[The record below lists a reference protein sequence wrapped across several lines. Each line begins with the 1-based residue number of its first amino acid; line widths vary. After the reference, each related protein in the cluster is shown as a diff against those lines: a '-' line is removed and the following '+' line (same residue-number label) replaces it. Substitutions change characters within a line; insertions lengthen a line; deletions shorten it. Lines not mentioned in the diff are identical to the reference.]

1 MKITITLLVLFVT
14 TTAFCQVGIGKT
26 NPTFILDINSRTLN
40 LNGINLEHT
49 SFNSQFMAENSTRT
63 LVFNN
68 SLTTGLYNYRFA
80 GTTRFIMDNVSLRPA
95 INSNDNLTLGG
106 LDIGRFDF
114 HFRRVYTQGIHT
126 NDDNA
131 AGGLRINIG
140 AGGGTSADYVF
151 SDFALY
157 PVLNNN
163 RDLGRNGNA
172 WRTLYYQNA
181 SQTSDRRMKKNILEN
196 NKGLSTVKAM
206 KTFTY
211 NYIDDTTDRMHYG
224 FMAQD
229 FQNLLPALVDNTN
242 KETGMLA
249 VNYIEVIPVL
259 VKAVQEQNEIIESQ
273 ATKILALE
281 DEIKLIKEKLGI

>member
-26 NPTFILDINSRTLN
+26 NPNFILDINSRSLN

-211 NYIDDTTDRMHYG
+211 NYIDDTSDRMHYG

-229 FQNLLPALVDNTN
+229 FQDLLPALVDNTN

>member
-1 MKITITLLVLFVT
+1 MKSIIFFATILIST
-14 TTAFCQVGIGKT
+14 TTFCQVGIGKI

-49 SFNSQFMAENSTRT
+49 NFNSQFLAENSTRS

-80 GTTRFIMDNVSLRPA
+80 GATRFIMDNVSLRPA
-95 INSNDNLTLGG
+95 VNSNDNLTLGG
-106 LDIGRFDF
+106 IDIGRFDF
-114 HFRRVYTQGIHT
+114 HFRRIYTQGIHT

-140 AGGGTSADYVF
+140 AGGGTAADYVF

-181 SQTSDRRMKKNILEN
+181 VQTSDSRLKKNILEN
-196 NKGLSTVKAM
+196 NKGLITVKSM

-211 NYIDDTTDRMHYG
+211 NYIDDETNKMHYG

-229 FQNLLPALVDNTN
+229 FQKILPALVDDTN

-249 VNYIEVIPVL
+249 VNYIEVVPVL
-259 VKAVQEQNEIIESQ
+259 VKAIQEQNEIIESQ
-273 ATKILALE
+273 ALKIEKLE
-281 DEIKLIKEKLGI
+281 KEMALIKSKLGI

>member
-14 TTAFCQVGIGKT
+14 STAFCQVGIGKT

-114 HFRRVYTQGIHT
+114 HFRRVYTQRIHT

-211 NYIDDTTDRMHYG
+211 NYIDDTSDRMHYG

-229 FQNLLPALVDNTN
+229 FQDLLPALVDNTN